1 MNLSRSA
8 TLMTKGI
15 SRHAD
20 KNSICFL
27 KTPPSAKAERAS
39 SHADRHKRA

>member
-1 MNLSRSA
+1 
-8 TLMTKGI
+8 MTRGM

-27 KTPPSAKAERAS
+27 KTPPSARAERAS